1 MRAILLAAG
10 VGSRIAPHI
19 GNMPKSL
26 VDVGGERLIVRTV
39 EMLRRN
45 HLEVTVIT
53 GFQHTLI
60 EEALPPYEV
69 DIVYNPFY
77 KNTNSMGSLWFA
89 RDRIRGDEIMIA
101 NADVFYEQ
109 TLLDKAFACP
119 YKNFLVR
126 DTNRVDEGD
135 YFFLT
140 DNGRLLKYGKQL
152 TREERDSE
160 YVGFAF
166 LRKDWV
172 TRFRGRLN
180 DMVEAGEYNL
190 WWENVLYSFVDE
202 GAHQVQTLDVAG
214 EFWAEVDTVEDYN
227 RILAYVAAKQ
237 AKASGDGTDAEAAR

>member
-10 VGSRIAPHI
+10 VGSRIASDI
-19 GNMPKSL
+19 EQMPKSL

-39 EMLRRN
+39 KMLRAN
-45 HLEVTVIT
+45 HMEVTVVT
-53 GFQHTLI
+53 GYKHHLI
-60 EEALPPYEV
+60 EEALAPYEV

-77 KNTNSMGSLWFA
+77 KVTNSMGSLWFV
-89 RDRIRGDEIMIA
+89 RDRLRGDEIMIA

-109 TLLDKAFACP
+109 SLLDKAFAT
-119 YKNFLVR
+119 KDKAFLVR

-140 DNGRLLKYGKQL
+140 DNGKLLKYGKQL

-172 TRFRGRLN
+172 TRFRARLGE
-180 DMVEAGEYNL
+180 MVEAGEYNL

-202 GAHQVQTLDVAG
+202 GVHDVQTLDIAG
-214 EFWAEVDTVEDYN
+214 EFWAEVDTLDDYN
-227 RILAYVAAKQ
+227 RILAYVD
-237 AKASGDGTDAEAAR
+237 AKAAAE